1 LPRNGRGCGAISSNQ
16 PDSRA
21 RGLARCAA
29 NAAGSVFTAFPLA
42 QKPSQQP
49 AKAEF
54 TLPMLPGFRFLLAA
68 IILATSILIFG
79 LGAAAL
85 LRTAPEA
92 FASNPTWPA

>member
-1 LPRNGRGCGAISSNQ
+1 MDALRYPQINLIRE
-16 PDSRA
+16 

-42 QKPSQQP
+42 QRPSQQP

-85 LRTAPEA
+85 LRAAHEE
-92 FASNPTWPA
+92 FASNPTWRAP